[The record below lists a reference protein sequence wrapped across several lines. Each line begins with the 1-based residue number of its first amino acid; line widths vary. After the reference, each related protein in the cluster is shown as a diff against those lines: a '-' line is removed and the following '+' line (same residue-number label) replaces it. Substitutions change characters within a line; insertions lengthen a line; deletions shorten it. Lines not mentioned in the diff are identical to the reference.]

1 MGIEIERKFLVKGD
15 DWRKLGSPTRIA
27 QGYLGDSIERV
38 VRVRTANEEG
48 YITVKGLAIGI
59 ARMEYEYAIPIK
71 DAKEM
76 LERLCLRPLIV
87 KTRWV
92 VRHAGSLW
100 QVDEYHEPR
109 SDLVVAEIELSS
121 VDEAFELPPW
131 IGEEVSGDPAYY
143 NHTMVTGHRGP
154 QEDNQGAASCNAGLL
169 DLR

>member
-15 DWRKLGSPTRIA
+15 DWRKLGTPIRIA
-27 QGYLGDSIERV
+27 QGYLGDSIDRV
-38 VRVRTANEEG
+38 VRVRTAGEEG
-48 YITVKGLAIGI
+48 YITVKGINTGI
-59 ARMEYEYAIPIK
+59 TRLEYEYSVPLK
-71 DAKEM
+71 DANEM

-109 SDLVVAEIELSS
+109 NNLVVAEIELAS

-131 IGEEVSGDPAYY
+131 IGEEVSGNSAYY
-143 NHTMVTGHRGP
+143 NHTMVMGLR
-154 QEDNQGAASCNAGLL
+154 AAS
-169 DLR
+169 DL